1 MTLGRSYDEIMSKIQ
16 VTDTAR
22 ERILKRLSAEVPAPR
37 RRVPMLP
44 GALATAACLAIL
56 LAGVS
61 LLPRFSTPP
70 VATPPGPITA
80 VPDFQDVASA
90 EALSTLLGF
99 PVSDLEEL
107 PFSWESATYTAY
119 GQAMAQIRYENGE
132 QWALFRKSAGSEDN
146 SGDYTQY
153 AAQSAETLDGW
164 SIVLKGHTEDD
175 YVLAIWTDGQYV
187 CSLRLSSGLSQA
199 QWQTLIQTNLQ

>member
-44 GALATAACLAIL
+44 GALAAAACLAIL

-99 PVSDLEEL
+99 PVFDLEEL

-119 GQAMAQIRYENGE
+119 GQTMAQIRYENGE
-132 QWALFRKSAGSEDN
+132 LWALFRKSAGSEDN
-146 SGDYTQY
+146 SGDYNDY
-153 AAQSAETLDGW
+153 AAVVSASAGDVQIT
-164 SIVLKGHTEDD
+164 LKGDAPGSYT
-175 YVLAIWTDGQYV
+175 LALWSADGYSY
-187 CSLRLSSGLSQA
+187 SLSLSSPLTENEWLA
-199 QWQTLIQTNLQ
+199 LIEANMQ